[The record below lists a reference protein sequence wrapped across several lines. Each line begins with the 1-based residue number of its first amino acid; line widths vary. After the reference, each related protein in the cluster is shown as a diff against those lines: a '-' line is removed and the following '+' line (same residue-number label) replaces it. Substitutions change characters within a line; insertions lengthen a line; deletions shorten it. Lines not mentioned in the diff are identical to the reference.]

1 MTGDRRIRL
10 GVVLG
15 LAGAVLALSLRG
27 VGSARIVEPP
37 KHGPVLSDCD
47 GAIREL
53 VIQYVPEAAP
63 IVETAYREFLGQLPP
78 EVTVHVVCP
87 DRAAFDDLL
96 ERLGDVACRLN
107 PVFTYH
113 SMTCWSRDRW
123 LAFEPHQLGGP
134 VVLLSPREEDG
145 AGAWPRRLGDSL
157 IGDDLGAALEAVAA
171 TRSVH
176 AFDGGDFVCDS
187 DTAFV
192 TPSVLRRNIGGTVE
206 SAGQLGRALTS
217 ILKRPAVLLP
227 DAPPHHAGMFMMVAG
242 DNTVLVG
249 DPSLAKALLPE
260 TELIDNPDFSAA
272 TQQQFD
278 TVARTC
284 EASGYRVVR
293 VPVLPDRDGRT
304 YLTCLNAI
312 LDQRGGR
319 RIVYMP
325 TYRGADALN
334 AAGEAAW
341 RDLGYE
347 VRPIDCTATYRHFG
361 SLRCLVNIL
370 RRAQ

>member
-1 MTGDRRIRL
+1 MTADRRIRL

-27 VGSARIVEPP
+27 VGSARVIPP
-37 KHGPVLSDCD
+37 PEHGPVLSDCD

-53 VIQYVPEAAP
+53 VIQYAPEAAP
-63 IVETAYREFLGQLPP
+63 IVEIVYREFLRELPKD
-78 EVTVHVVCP
+78 VTVHVVCP

-107 PVFTYH
+107 PILTH
-113 SMTCWSRDRW
+113 HPMTCWSRDRW
-123 LAFEPHQLGGP
+123 LAFAPHRPGEPA
-134 VVLLSPREEDG
+134 VLLSPREEDG
-145 AGAWPRRLGDSL
+145 AGAWPERLGDSL
-157 IGDDLGAALEAVAA
+157 IGGDLGAALDTVAA
-171 TRSVH
+171 TRSAH
-176 AFDGGDFVCDS
+176 AFDGGDFVCDAE
-187 DTAFV
+187 TAFV
-192 TPSVLRRNIGGTVE
+192 TPSVLKRNMGGTIK
-206 SAGQLGRALTS
+206 SADQLRRALTS
-217 ILKRPAVLLP
+217 ILQRPAVLLP
-227 DAPPHHAGMFMMVAG
+227 DAPPYHAGMFMMVAG

-249 DPSLAKALLPE
+249 DPSLAKPLLPKAG
-260 TELIDNPDFSAA
+260 LIDAPDFSAA
-272 TQQQFD
+272 TQQLFD

-284 EASGYRVVR
+284 EATGYRVVR

-312 LDQRGGR
+312 LDQRGER
-319 RIVYMP
+319 RVVYMP

-341 RDLGYE
+341 RDLGYD

-370 RRAQ
+370 RR